1 MEDENLKTNER
12 RKKFWVLIILAFS
25 NLTCHLEDTGRG
37 VFWLLC
43 VVCGKETELESSD
56 QEASPTVGTTVC
68 PYSNFWWCRY
78 FQGPWVLFVMTDEF
92 SVRVTKRFLMF
103 WWWIDVFWTHSLPF
117 CFLFL
122 TNFNSMN
129 YGHIIKWM

>member
-25 NLTCHLEDTGRG
+25 NLTCHLEDTEIG
-37 VFWLLC
+37 VLWLLC
-43 VVCGKETELESSD
+43 VVCGKETELESGD
-56 QEASPTVGTTVC
+56 QEASPTVGATVC
-68 PYSNFWWCRY
+68 PYSNFWWCGY
-78 FQGPWVLFVMTDEF
+78 FQAPWVLFVMTDEL
-92 SVRVTKRFLMF
+92 SVRVTKTTSR
-103 WWWIDVFWTHSLPF
+103 IDVFWTHSLPF

-122 TNFNSMN
+122 TNFNSMS